1 MHGKLTRSRTDQMIG
16 GVCGGLANY
25 LGVDTTLVRLVFVLL
40 VLGNGAGVLIYLIL
54 WMVIPR
60 EDRLAGAGTEETI
73 SANANEIAA
82 RARSLG
88 DEVRGMASTPNP
100 KAALFFGVALIGL
113 GIVFLLE
120 NLHWL
125 WWFRSDVLWPV
136 LLILAGL
143 LLIWSRLKGK

>member
-1 MHGKLTRSRTDQMIG
+1 MHGKLMRSRTDRMIG

-25 LGVDTTLVRLVFVLL
+25 LGVDPTLVRLVFVLL
-40 VLGNGAGVLIYLIL
+40 AVGNGAGVLIYFVL
-54 WMVIPR
+54 WIVIPR
-60 EDRLAGAGTEETI
+60 EDRPAGAGTEETI
-73 SANANEIAA
+73 SANASEIAE

-100 KAALFFGVALIGL
+100 RAALFFGVALIGL
-113 GIVFLLE
+113 GVIFLLE
-120 NLHWL
+120 NLHWF

-136 LLILAGL
+136 FLILAGL